1 MRKSFV
7 LTGVIVFALAAF
19 FVSSVPVSAQ
29 EKVLKLRFSDYEPPS
44 SPISKNNAEWAK
56 EVEKMTNGRVK
67 ISFFPGATLT
77 PPAQTYDSVVK
88 GVIDLGHSLA
98 AYTPGRHALSEVTNL
113 PIGFKD
119 GYQATMCANAWLAAT
134 KPKEYDDVKVMF
146 FHSHGCTRFATRKV
160 ISSVDE
166 LKGLRIACNA
176 QTTNIITALGAAPVT
191 LPISETYDAI
201 QKGLAE
207 GFLLGVL
214 GLQNFK
220 FADVVKCCMEN
231 PAISATPILYTVMN
245 KDKWSSISKQ
255 DQQAIEK
262 VNQEWIERT
271 GKLWNHLNSE
281 ALEYAKGRGVK
292 LVKVSDADIAETSKK
307 LQPLL
312 VKWVNDMKAK
322 GLPAE
327 ESLKFCQEYIK
338 THP

>member
-7 LTGVIVFALAAF
+7 LTGIIVFALAVF
-19 FVSSVPVSAQ
+19 FISSASVSAQ
-29 EKVLKLRFSDYEPPS
+29 EKVIKLRFSDYEPPS
-44 SPISKNNAEWAK
+44 SPISKNNAEWAN
-56 EVEKMTNGRVK
+56 EVEKRTNGRVK

-77 PPAQTYDSVVK
+77 PPGQTYDSVVK
-88 GVIDLGHSLA
+88 GVIDIGHSLA
-98 AYTPGRHALSEVTNL
+98 AYSPGRLPLSEVTNL
-113 PIGFKD
+113 PIGIKD
-119 GYQATMCANAWLAAT
+119 GYQATMLANAWYANL

-146 FHSHGCTRFATRKV
+146 FHSHGCTRFALRKV
-160 ISSVDE
+160 ISSMDE

-176 QTTNIITALGAAPVT
+176 QTTNIVTALGAAPVT
-191 LPISETYDAI
+191 MPISETYDAI

-214 GLQNFK
+214 GLENFR
-220 FADVVKCCMEN
+220 FADVVKCCVEN

-245 KDKWSSISKQ
+245 KEKWSSISKQ

-262 VNQEWIERT
+262 INQEWMERT
-271 GKLWNHLNSE
+271 GKLWNQLNAA

-292 LVKVSDADIAETSKK
+292 MVKISNAEIAETAKK

-312 VKWVNDMKAK
+312 GKWVNDMKAK
-322 GLPAE
+322 GLPAD
-327 ESLKFCQEYIK
+327 ESLKFCLDYIK